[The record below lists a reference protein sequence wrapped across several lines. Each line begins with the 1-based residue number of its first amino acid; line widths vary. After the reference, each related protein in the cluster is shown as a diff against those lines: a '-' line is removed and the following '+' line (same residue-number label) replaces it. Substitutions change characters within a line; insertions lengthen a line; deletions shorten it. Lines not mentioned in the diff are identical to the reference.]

1 MVHHFTYNSF
11 MYMKVCV
18 GVSFS
23 AMRGGEVCVSGLG
36 SMQRCVL
43 DCFSKLN
50 PLKQSRTDETSESS
64 LTKQYIRCVFSSQN
78 ASVTAKAE
86 GKSYS
91 GVSDRQVVTVTR
103 PSVIIRNNKQPLQG

>member
-1 MVHHFTYNSF
+1 

-18 GVSFS
+18 GGSFS
-23 AMRGGEVCVSGLG
+23 AMRGGEVGVSGLG

-64 LTKQYIRCVFSSQN
+64 LTKCVFSSQN

>member
-1 MVHHFTYNSF
+1 MHE
-11 MYMKVCV
+11 
-18 GVSFS
+18 GVIFRY
-23 AMRGGEVCVSGLG
+23 AGGEVGVLGFG

-43 DCFSKLN
+43 DCFSKLD
-50 PLKQSRTDETSESS
+50 PLQQSRTDETSEDS

-86 GKSYS
+86 EKSYS
-91 GVSDRQVVTVTR
+91 GASDGQVERVTR